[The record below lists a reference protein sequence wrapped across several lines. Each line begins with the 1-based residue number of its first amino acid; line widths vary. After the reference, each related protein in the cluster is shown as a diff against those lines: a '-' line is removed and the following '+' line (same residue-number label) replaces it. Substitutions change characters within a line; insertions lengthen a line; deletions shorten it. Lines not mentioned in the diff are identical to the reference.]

1 MLTAA
6 ERMYLKNGIERILH
20 VPGNYKGGILEM
32 ALVCDYRMPEE
43 KLRERTKDVIGLL
56 KQQGEVFGN
65 VRFNLVKWAAGGGL
79 RKETPPMAYAAI
91 GQVFEDYRE
100 LNGSA
105 GEGYCSLDELT
116 RQLKLYFARSK
127 LVILLTDGEYDIVDE
142 KKVRENMQPFL
153 HKKLLVW
160 ERDKILYG
168 TEYMMKELER
178 KRKENQYG
186 EQGFCI

>member
-43 KLRERTKDVIGLL
+43 KLRERTGDIIGLL
-56 KQQGEVFGN
+56 KQQGDVFRN
-65 VRFNLVKWAAGGGL
+65 VRFNLVKWASDGSL
-79 RKETPPMAYAAI
+79 RKETPPMAYAAM
-91 GQVFEDYRE
+91 GQVFEDYGKLR
-100 LNGSA
+100 GSA
-105 GEGYCSLDELT
+105 GDGFCSLDELT

-168 TEYMMKELER
+168 TEYMLKEPE
-178 KRKENQYG
+178 KKGKENQYG